1 MSRKKE
7 KDNRSK
13 DRSKSIIDAPSG
25 MYSDEIN
32 LKIRKDLE
40 NKGQLEHRMRV
51 SESANGPV
59 NQEVR
64 QKNWSRIANYFR
76 ANSMWMLMYC
86 TGCCAIEL
94 PQAMTSRY
102 DMERLGMG
110 PMATPRQADVLLITG
125 YLSLKTLRR
134 LIYTYEQMSE
144 PKYVVGFG
152 PCTINGGIY
161 HDSHAVINQLDQ
173 YVPIDLYI
181 AGCMPK
187 PEAVMNGFNDLIKLI
202 ESGKASGWKDYHAR
216 YEWYKRNQK
225 EALGE
230 VMIHDEFHE

>member
-1 MSRKKE
+1 MLSRKKE

-32 LKIRKDLE
+32 LKIRKDME
-40 NKGQLEHRMRV
+40 DKGQLEHRMRF
-51 SESANGPV
+51 SESASGPV
-59 NQEVR
+59 SQEAR

-110 PMATPRQADVLLITG
+110 PMELPDRQTF
-125 YLSLKTLRR
+125 S
-134 LIYTYEQMSE
+134 
-144 PKYVVGFG
+144 
-152 PCTINGGIY
+152 
-161 HDSHAVINQLDQ
+161 
-173 YVPIDLYI
+173 
-181 AGCMPK
+181 
-187 PEAVMNGFNDLIKLI
+187 
-202 ESGKASGWKDYHAR
+202 
-216 YEWYKRNQK
+216 
-225 EALGE
+225 
-230 VMIHDEFHE
+230 